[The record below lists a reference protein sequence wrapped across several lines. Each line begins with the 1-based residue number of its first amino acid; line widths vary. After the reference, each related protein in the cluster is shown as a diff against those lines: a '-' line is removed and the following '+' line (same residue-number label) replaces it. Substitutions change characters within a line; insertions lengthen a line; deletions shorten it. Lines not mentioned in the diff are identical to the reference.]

1 MTEQEVQ
8 RGKRASSHHK
18 HDRKKSDLTIRF
30 LSFFGFSEVARPGIH
45 HLTPDF
51 PQLAPKLY
59 FNCSNSVKT
68 GPRWLFRKKVKESRY
83 ENLRNSLERNSRFVR
98 NFVPHVS
105 RLAGTR
111 SILASFAQAQR
122 PAVRLLLQLLGL
134 EAFATTLQLAPIRA
148 LPDRNRQYHA
158 GGQGKMCAP
167 SGLIRRETRINHPY
181 CYELSRIINFTY
193 E

>member
-8 RGKRASSHHK
+8 RGKSASSHHK
-18 HDRKKSDLTIRF
+18 LDRKKSDLTIRF
-30 LSFFGFSEVARPGIH
+30 LSFFGLSEVARPGIH

-83 ENLRNSLERNSRFVR
+83 ENLRSSLERNSRFVR
-98 NFVPHVS
+98 NFVAHVS

-111 SILASFAQAQR
+111 SILASFARAQR
-122 PAVRLLLQLLGL
+122 PAVRLLLQLVGL
-134 EAFATTLQLAPIRA
+134 EVCAMSLSNSRTAGRCARA
-148 LPDRNRQYHA
+148 
-158 GGQGKMCAP
+158 
-167 SGLIRRETRINHPY
+167 
-181 CYELSRIINFTY
+181 
-193 E
+193 